1 MKKYLYT
8 AKIQNQM
15 IECTNIPQLT
25 DKINAAVGFP
35 IVSTNSLY
43 NHFSRPHVVKTNKFD
58 VLELQRQDVVNVST
72 TACDQIPHTV
82 SEHHPQSCS

>member
-8 AKIQNQM
+8 AKIQDQM

-25 DKINAAVGFP
+25 EKINAAVGFP
-35 IVSTNSLY
+35 VVSNNSLY
-43 NHFSRPHVVKTNKFD
+43 NHFSRPHVVKTKKFD
-58 VLELQRQDVVNVST
+58 VLELRRHDVVT
-72 TACDQIPHTV
+72 TACDQIPHTI